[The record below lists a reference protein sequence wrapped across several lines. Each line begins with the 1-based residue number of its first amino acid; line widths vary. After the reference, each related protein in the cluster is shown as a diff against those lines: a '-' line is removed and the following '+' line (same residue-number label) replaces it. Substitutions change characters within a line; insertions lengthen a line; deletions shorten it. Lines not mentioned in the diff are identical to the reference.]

1 MTERRLLIIV
11 AMLASAVGL
20 FFMVSSLRWY
30 TPNDPG
36 YNATLAVAS
45 FLFALVVLQL
55 VQRNTSR
62 Q

>member
-1 MTERRLLIIV
+1 MNDRRIAIIIAV
-11 AMLASAVGL
+11 LASAVGL
-20 FFMVSSLRWY
+20 FFMISSLRWY
-30 TPNDPG
+30 TPNDPT

-55 VQRNTSR
+55 VQRNTNK